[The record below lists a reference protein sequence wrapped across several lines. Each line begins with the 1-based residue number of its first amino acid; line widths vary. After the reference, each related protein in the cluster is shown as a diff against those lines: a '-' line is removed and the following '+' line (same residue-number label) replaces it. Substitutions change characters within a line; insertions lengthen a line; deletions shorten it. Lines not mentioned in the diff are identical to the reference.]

1 MFTGRDRPRS
11 SQDGSAHGT
20 PGRMDGQ
27 PRCRLDG
34 ITSHEEKKHY
44 YDGKIFLNNF
54 FLLLQVKHKKN
65 IRKGKERKKTLHGTN
80 WKRKKITR
88 NK

>member
-1 MFTGRDRPRS
+1 MSRDIPETILFNVPLDLAFVICYLLFVFTGRDRPRS

-27 PRCRLDG
+27 PRCRPDG

-44 YDGKIFLNNF
+44 HDGNF
-54 FLLLQVKHKKN
+54 F
-65 IRKGKERKKTLHGTN
+65 
-80 WKRKKITR
+80 
-88 NK
+88 

>member
-27 PRCRLDG
+27 PRGRPDG

-44 YDGKIFLNNF
+44 HDGNVF
-54 FLLLQVKHKKN
+54 FNYSFIASKTQRRQKN
-65 IRKGKERKKTLHGTN
+65 YTEQIGRE
-80 WKRKKITR
+80 KKIAP